1 MFGLYSQNHWI
12 QISEFRNKTK
22 KETTK

>member
-1 MFGLYSQNHWI
+1 MFGLYSQDHWI

-22 KETTK
+22 KEA